1 MILTRLSEH
10 LVIVPISVFPFS
22 MFEMMSSDI
31 LRAAAIMEL
40 AKASVEVF
48 CSCFFL
54 SHSSFPAHRLTVA
67 SVVPTVRAI
76 DFWDSPLMKSRKAYP
91 FRISI
96 SCFVRDIRIY
106 LFNAKVAFK
115 RRVSKKSVQNVHTIC
130 LSRKL
135 LRFLPENSGIE
146 QRQLARPIT
155 SKSRVRIPLPPQTFF
170 ERSAGSGNP
179 ADNPGNC
186 HTG

>member
-1 MILTRLSEH
+1 
-10 LVIVPISVFPFS
+10 

-40 AKASVEVF
+40 ARASVEVF

-96 SCFVRDIRIY
+96 SCLVRDIRNIF
-106 LFNAKVAFK
+106 LMQKSLSNGGCQK
-115 RRVSKKSVQNVHTIC
+115 RVYRMSTQ
-130 LSRKL
+130 
-135 LRFLPENSGIE
+135 F
-146 QRQLARPIT
+146 
-155 SKSRVRIPLPPQTFF
+155 
-170 ERSAGSGNP
+170 AG
-179 ADNPGNC
+179 AE
-186 HTG
+186 TY